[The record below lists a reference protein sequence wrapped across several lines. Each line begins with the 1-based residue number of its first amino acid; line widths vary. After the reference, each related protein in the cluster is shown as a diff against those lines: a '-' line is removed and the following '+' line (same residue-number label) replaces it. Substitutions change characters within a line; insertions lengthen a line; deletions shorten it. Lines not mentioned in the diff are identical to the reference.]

1 MINDGKRYIFIIKYE
16 FSGSKPLKLYA
27 TIQRTSATPQ
37 KKQAKDTKNQLTLKS
52 FLFFNPTNTA
62 IELAK
67 AVIGEI

>member
-37 KKQAKDTKNQLTLKS
+37 KAKDTKNQLTLKS

-62 IELAK
+62 NVELAK